1 MKTALLFSLL
11 MIYIPSTFAA
21 FKETNQRYISGYDF
35 QNRMSY
41 FFNEAYLSLSPSAN
55 ANSTITTCFANTMAF
70 GANNPSTGNPTNT
83 SPNSDTIKVLSSC
96 VNASVLQLQ
105 QYLALGTTDYT
116 QTQLILSRIMPENLL
131 KIKLNESNAK
141 NFMSTPGL
149 LTPEELKTL
158 IQFLVQEFLGTEGNI
173 LSYGLIT
180 DLAKYH
186 DYLFTK
192 VNTGST
198 LSTIYMTLMN
208 ELVMR
213 DEFLTY

>member
-1 MKTALLFSLL
+1 M
-11 MIYIPSTFAA
+11 
-21 FKETNQRYISGYDF
+21 
-35 QNRMSY
+35 
-41 FFNEAYLSLSPSAN
+41 
-55 ANSTITTCFANTMAF
+55 
-70 GANNPSTGNPTNT
+70 
-83 SPNSDTIKVLSSC
+83 
-96 VNASVLQLQ
+96 LQLQ

-116 QTQLILSRIMPENLL
+116 QTQLILSRIVPENLL

-149 LTPEELKTL
+149 LTPEELKSL
-158 IQFLVQEFLGTEGNI
+158 IQFLVQEFLGTEGTI

-192 VNTGST
+192 VYASST
-198 LSTIYMTLMN
+198 LTAIYITLIN